1 MPYFNDSMFS
11 NQLDVRR
18 GTLYQRPGPP
28 TPSKNGGRLSFGGS
42 NVTASDLF
50 PKEVL
55 REQNNNAKTKT
66 TPGKL
71 MSMFSSKH
79 KEVRFLPIIFVF
91 MDFVSVM
98 VSKIVML
105 LTLISHK
112 FH

>member
-18 GTLYQRPGPP
+18 GTLYKRPGPP
-28 TPSKNGGRLSFGGS
+28 TPSKNGGRLSFGS
-42 NVTASDLF
+42 NVTASELF

-79 KEVRFLPIIFVF
+79 KVEVSIKII
-91 MDFVSVM
+91 
-98 VSKIVML
+98 IYW
-105 LTLISHK
+105 
-112 FH
+112 

>member
-1 MPYFNDSMFS
+1 MFS

-71 MSMFSSKH
+71 MSMFSSSKQ
-79 KEVRFLPIIFVF
+79 KDVSFELSAF
-91 MDFVSVM
+91 MGLVSVM
-98 VSKIVML
+98 VLKFVMAVTDTHL
-105 LTLISHK
+105 S
-112 FH
+112 

>member
-1 MPYFNDSMFS
+1 MPYLNDSMFS
-11 NQLDVRR
+11 SQLDVRR

-55 REQNNNAKTKT
+55 KEQNNNAKSKG

-71 MSMFSSKH
+71 MSMFSSSKH
-79 KEVRFLPIIFVF
+79 KEV
-91 MDFVSVM
+91 SG
-98 VSKIVML
+98 
-105 LTLISHK
+105 LTILFCDS
-112 FH
+112 FHFFFGMFGSCAR

>member
-1 MPYFNDSMFS
+1 MFS

-50 PKEVL
+50 PKELL
-55 REQNNNAKTKT
+55 REQNNNTKTKT

-71 MSMFSSKH
+71 MSMFSSSKH
-79 KEVRFLPIIFVF
+79 KEVSFQ
-91 MDFVSVM
+91 
-98 VSKIVML
+98 
-105 LTLISHK
+105 
-112 FH
+112 